1 MDGDSGFTGML
12 NVTADDVTD
21 MGTVTLEG
29 MSGDLDFKVMG
40 TVDAS
45 GDEDQS
51 MLDVMVKGD
60 AAMGYTLS
68 LMGAESTGYT
78 GDVKA
83 MYEGMMM
90 SFGTATK
97 VTNGLSISYIDGV
110 TMDYTDV
117 DLIDSSK

>member
-1 MDGDSGFTGML
+1 
-12 NVTADDVTD
+12 
-21 MGTVTLEG
+21 

-83 MYEGMMM
+83 MYNGMMM